1 MKLAKLI
8 TFISILFLSNNIF
21 AQKISDGIVLA
32 HFNAGWNLLVKFL
45 VQN

>member
-32 HFNAGWNLLVKFL
+32 HFNAG
-45 VQN
+45 